1 MQLELNARSRDV
13 DYKEATRGGE
23 LGVGK
28 GGWEGEEGGEGE
40 KETGLSFP
48 ISAIV
53 PAFVVLVMWRVQKL
67 KL

>member
-1 MQLELNARSRDV
+1 MQAPEMWTIKRQ
-13 DYKEATRGGE
+13 RGEGNWE
-23 LGVGK
+23 WGR
-28 GGWEGEEGGEGE
+28 EGEKGK